1 MENKE
6 QIGPLNYAVIIFSI
20 ISIVSLLVDTFYV
33 LPKEVSEVIHY
44 FDFLVSIFFLLEFF
58 LRLTKA
64 KNKLHFMKWGW
75 IDLISSIPSIGFL
88 RYGRIFRLIR
98 LLRIFRSF
106 KEIFRLSNRLFED
119 KMKGIAY
126 SMILLAFLL
135 LSFSS
140 ISILLFETHPNS
152 NIKTAEDAIWWS
164 YCTITTVGYGDKYPV
179 TTEGRLIGM
188 MLMTFGVGIFSTF
201 TAYITTTIIKS
212 K

>member
-33 LPKEVSEVIHY
+33 LPKEVSEEIHY